1 MQKLPFQGIFLR
13 FESRNDT
20 GSSNGV
26 EFTPMK
32 ILRLVLPLLVLASA
46 SSALHATVIG
56 TNVVAQSLTVER
68 IQKLAPARERAAWL
82 AYLKRSEEQ
91 MKVDRATLA
100 AELKPGEVAPPQPA
114 EGRGGFGTGMS
125 LRHDDA
131 YFGTA
136 PAKHIADVIVSFQ
149 TPAGGWSKNMG
160 FSGALRL
167 PGQPYAANNLNA
179 LPDPNDFDK
188 PKDPQWNYVGTLDND
203 STNTEL
209 HFLAKVQALTPG
221 KDGDAYRAS
230 FIKGIRYLLAA
241 QYPNGGFPQVYP
253 LEGGY
258 HDAITFNDNAVSES
272 AETLSDVAEA
282 KSGYDFVPADL
293 RKQAGEAVAKALK
306 CILTSQI
313 VIGGKKTIWAQQEDA
328 LTLEP
333 VSARNYEPGA
343 LAASESADLLEYL
356 MSLPSPSKE
365 LVAAIDAGVA
375 WLKGAAIY
383 GSEYTG
389 GRGDPAGRTLKP
401 KEGAGPIWARYYSI
415 PAQKPIF
422 GDRDKTLHD
431 NVNELSA
438 ERRNGYA
445 WYGGGEQKT
454 IDDYAAWHGKNSGA
468 AAPAK

>member
-1 MQKLPFQGIFLR
+1 MNFC
-13 FESRNDT
+13 
-20 GSSNGV
+20 
-26 EFTPMK
+26 
-32 ILRLVLPLLVLASA
+32 RLVLPL
-46 SSALHATVIG
+46 ALLGPAAGAVAANVIG
-56 TNVVAQSLTVER
+56 TNVIAPSLTAER
-68 IQKLAPARERAAWL
+68 IQKLAPPKERATWL
-82 AYLKRSEEQ
+82 AYLKRSQEQ
-91 MKVDRATLA
+91 MKADRATLA
-100 AELKPGEVAPPQPA
+100 AELKPGEVGPPQPA

-131 YFGTA
+131 YYATA

-179 LPDPNDFDK
+179 FPDPNDFDK
-188 PKDPQWNYVGTLDND
+188 PADPKWNYVGTLDND

-209 HFLAKVQALTPG
+209 HFLARVQAMLPG

-230 FIKGIRYLLAA
+230 FIKGIHYLLAA

-282 KSGYDFVPADL
+282 KPGYDFVPADL
-293 RKQAGEAVAKALK
+293 RKRAAAAVAKALK
-306 CILTSQI
+306 CILASQI
-313 VIGGKKTIWAQQEDA
+313 VIDGKKTVWAQQEDA

-343 LAASESADLLEYL
+343 LAASESADLLGYL
-356 MSLPSPSKE
+356 MSLPNPSRE
-365 LVAAIDAGVA
+365 LIAAIHDGVA

-383 GSEYTG
+383 GFEYTG
-389 GRGDPAGRTLKP
+389 GRADPGGRTLKP
-401 KEGAGPIWARYYSI
+401 KTGAEPIWARYYSI
-415 PAQKPIF
+415 PAQKPLF

-431 NVNELSA
+431 NVNDLSL

-445 WYGGGEQKT
+445 WYSDSEQKT
-454 IDDYAAWHGKNSGA
+454 IDDYAAWAKSHGA
-468 AAPAK
+468 ASL

>member
-1 MQKLPFQGIFLR
+1 MNVTSPQSHHRTPFGLKL
-13 FESRNDT
+13 
-20 GSSNGV
+20 
-26 EFTPMK
+26 
-32 ILRLVLPLLVLASA
+32 A
-46 SSALHATVIG
+46 SSALLLACCAAPQLNATVVG
-56 TNVVAQSLTVER
+56 TNVIAPSLTVER
-68 IQKLAPARERAAWL
+68 IEKLAPAKDRKAWL
-82 AYLKRSEEQ
+82 DYLKRSEEQ
-91 MKVDRATLA
+91 MKTDRATLT
-100 AELKPGEVAPPQPA
+100 AELKPGEAAPPQPA

-160 FSGALRL
+160 FSGAMRL

-179 LPDPNDFDK
+179 FPDPNDFDK
-188 PKDPQWNYVGTLDND
+188 PHDPKWNYVGTLDND
-203 STNTEL
+203 ATNTEL

-241 QYPNGGFPQVYP
+241 QFPNGGFPQVYP

-272 AETLSDVAEA
+272 AETLSDVYEA
-282 KSGYDFVPADL
+282 KPGYDFVPADL
-293 RKQAGEAVAKALK
+293 RKQAGTAVALALK
-306 CILTSQI
+306 CILASQV
-313 VIGGKKTIWAQQEDA
+313 VIDGKKTIWAQQEDA

-356 MSLPSPSKE
+356 MSLPNPSKE
-365 LVAAIDAGVA
+365 LVASISAGVV
-375 WLKGAAIY
+375 WLKAHEIY
-383 GSEYTG
+383 GFEYAG
-389 GRGDPAGRTLKP
+389 GRGVEGGRRLVA

-431 NVNELSA
+431 DVNELSL

-445 WYGGGEQKT
+445 WYGAAEQKT
-454 IDDYAAWHGKNSGA
+454 IDDYAAW
-468 AAPAK
+468 AKANTARNP

>member
-1 MQKLPFQGIFLR
+1 
-13 FESRNDT
+13 
-20 GSSNGV
+20 
-26 EFTPMK
+26 MK
-32 ILRLVLPLLVLASA
+32 ISRLVLPLLILGPLCGT
-46 SSALHATVIG
+46 LHASVIG
-56 TNVVAQSLTVER
+56 TNKIAESLTAER
-68 IQKLAPARERAAWL
+68 IQKLAPAKERAAWL
-82 AYLKRSEEQ
+82 AYLKRSQQQ
-91 MKVDRATLA
+91 MQTDRATLA
-100 AELKPGEVAPPQPA
+100 AELKPGETAPPQPA

-131 YFGTA
+131 YFATA

-149 TPAGGWSKNMG
+149 TPAGGWSKNMS

-179 LPDPNDFDK
+179 FPDPNDFDA
-188 PKDPQWNYVGTLDND
+188 PKDPHWNYVGTLDND

-209 HFLAKVQALTPG
+209 HFLAKVSAQTPG

-230 FIKGIRYLLAA
+230 FIKGIHYLLAA

-272 AETLSDVAEA
+272 AETLTDVAEGKGDYA
-282 KSGYDFVPADL
+282 FTPPDL
-293 RKQAGEAVAKALK
+293 RKQAAAAAAQALK
-306 CILTSQI
+306 CILVAQM
-313 VIGGKKTIWAQQEDA
+313 VIGGKKTVWAQQVDA

-343 LAASESADLLEYL
+343 LAASESADLLDYL
-356 MSLPSPSKE
+356 MSLPNPSKE
-365 LVAAIDAGVA
+365 TVAAIQAGVT

-383 GSEYTG
+383 GFEYVG
-389 GRGDPAGRTLKP
+389 GRGVEGGRQLKP
-401 KEGAGPIWARYYSI
+401 KEGAGPIWARYYSV
-415 PAQKPIF
+415 PEQKPIF

-431 NVNELSA
+431 NVNELSL

-445 WYGGGEQKT
+445 WYSGGEQKT
-454 IDDYAAWHGKNSGA
+454 IDNYVAWSKTNGL
-468 AAPAK
+468 